1 MSRRAAL
8 VTGVSRPGGIG
19 AAVARRL
26 APSHDLLLSGF
37 AAFDAGRPGPDREGT
52 PDLLDE
58 LGKLGARAEYVDAD
72 LTEPD
77 APATLVERAVAELG
91 HLDALV
97 AAHAHSAPA
106 SLGDLSAASIDAHLT
121 VNVRATL
128 LLVDAFVKAHD
139 PDRGGGR
146 VVLFSSGQR
155 LGPMPS
161 ELAYVASKGGVE
173 ALAISLAD
181 ALAEAGITVNA
192 INPGPTDTG
201 WATGAEHDAIRSR
214 FPAGRWGA
222 PDDAARA
229 VAWLLSD
236 DAAWVTGQLLDS
248 EGGFRR

>member
-37 AAFDAGRPGPDREGT
+37 TAYDAGRLGPGEDGIPG
-52 PDLLDE
+52 LLDE
-58 LGKLGARAEYVDAD
+58 LTALGAQAEYLDAD
-72 LTEPD
+72 LAEPD
-77 APATLVERAVAELG
+77 APAALVERAVAAHG
-91 HLDALV
+91 RLDALV
-97 AAHAHSAPA
+97 AAHGHSTRS
-106 SLGDLSAASIDAHLT
+106 SLGALSAAEIDAHLA
-121 VNVRATL
+121 VNARATL
-128 LLVDAFVKAHD
+128 LLVDAFARAHD
-139 PDRGGGR
+139 PERGGGR

-155 LGPMPS
+155 LGPMPE

-173 ALAISLAD
+173 ALTMSLAD
-181 ALAEAGITVNA
+181 ALAERGITVNA

-201 WATGAEHDAIRSR
+201 WATGTDHEAIRSR
-214 FPAGRWGA
+214 FPAGRWGT

-236 DAAWVTGQLLDS
+236 DAAWITGQLLDS